1 MSSPTADMLNLV
13 KRLEAVTAKLED
25 HVKNGS
31 SSTSS
36 PPLQMP
42 STNSI
47 ISSKYISQLQD
58 PLNNFLRLSEE
69 IGGPVKEQCMLVQKL
84 VEIQSQIIQMA
95 STSKKPEGG
104 QLSNLMMPLSKVI
117 EEIIMFKDKNRA
129 SPLVNHLTSVADG
142 IPAFGWVVVEPTP
155 APYVSEMKDSAQFY
169 GNRVIKQYKDKEPV
183 HLEWVNSYSQFLSAL
198 YNYVKEE
205 HTTGL
210 RWNPK
215 GGAVASNSI
224 HPPPPPPPPP
234 APQSTPSSS
243 GVASDFS
250 AVFNQLNIGEKV
262 TAGLRKVDPSEM
274 THKNP
279 NLRAQGVT
287 PTKENSITVRVPTT
301 TKSAPKMEPKT
312 YFELNRWNIEN
323 YTHRQDLEITQADIK
338 QAVYIFGCVD
348 CVIQVKGKVK
358 SVTLDKCKKTAVIV
372 DSLVTSLD
380 VVNSQSTKLQVNG
393 SVPTICIDKSD
404 GVQVYLFKDALSS
417 EIYTAKSTE
426 VNVIMPSEK
435 DELDS
440 VEKPIPDQIKTTI
453 CPQKRNLI
461 SVPVE
466 HKG

>member
-1 MSSPTADMLNLV
+1 
-13 KRLEAVTAKLED
+13 
-25 HVKNGS
+25 
-31 SSTSS
+31 
-36 PPLQMP
+36 
-42 STNSI
+42 
-47 ISSKYISQLQD
+47 
-58 PLNNFLRLSEE
+58 
-69 IGGPVKEQCMLVQKL
+69 
-84 VEIQSQIIQMA
+84 
-95 STSKKPEGG
+95 
-104 QLSNLMMPLSKVI
+104 
-117 EEIIMFKDKNRA
+117 
-129 SPLVNHLTSVADG
+129 
-142 IPAFGWVVVEPTP
+142 
-155 APYVSEMKDSAQFY
+155 
-169 GNRVIKQYKDKEPV
+169 
-183 HLEWVNSYSQFLSAL
+183 
-198 YNYVKEE
+198 
-205 HTTGL
+205 
-210 RWNPK
+210 
-215 GGAVASNSI
+215 
-224 HPPPPPPPPP
+224 
-234 APQSTPSSS
+234 
-243 GVASDFS
+243 
-250 AVFNQLNIGEKV
+250 
-262 TAGLRKVDPSEM
+262 
-274 THKNP
+274 
-279 NLRAQGVT
+279 
-287 PTKENSITVRVPTT
+287 
-301 TKSAPKMEPKT
+301 MEPKT

>member
-169 GNRVIKQYKDKEPV
+169 GNRVIKQYKDKYV
-183 HLEWVNSYSQFLSAL
+183 CLS
-198 YNYVKEE
+198 
-205 HTTGL
+205 
-210 RWNPK
+210 
-215 GGAVASNSI
+215 
-224 HPPPPPPPPP
+224 
-234 APQSTPSSS
+234 
-243 GVASDFS
+243 F
-250 AVFNQLNIGEKV
+250 
-262 TAGLRKVDPSEM
+262 
-274 THKNP
+274 
-279 NLRAQGVT
+279 
-287 PTKENSITVRVPTT
+287 
-301 TKSAPKMEPKT
+301 
-312 YFELNRWNIEN
+312 
-323 YTHRQDLEITQADIK
+323 
-338 QAVYIFGCVD
+338 
-348 CVIQVKGKVK
+348 
-358 SVTLDKCKKTAVIV
+358 
-372 DSLVTSLD
+372 
-380 VVNSQSTKLQVNG
+380 
-393 SVPTICIDKSD
+393 
-404 GVQVYLFKDALSS
+404 
-417 EIYTAKSTE
+417 
-426 VNVIMPSEK
+426 
-435 DELDS
+435 
-440 VEKPIPDQIKTTI
+440 
-453 CPQKRNLI
+453 LI
-461 SVPVE
+461 S
-466 HKG
+466 